1 MVVRVL
7 FFGVLRELTGL
18 QEELADIPA
27 GTTISALFG
36 NYASRFE
43 TLAKARPSILF
54 ARNQEFVTGETELT
68 EQDEVAFL
76 PPVSGGSS
84 CESAVESGEDY
95 FLTAERDGH
104 FFGLTRH
111 PIDSHALARRLQRPE
126 DGGVIVFEGV
136 VRNNTKG
143 RLTSHLEYECYEVM
157 AIRQMEQ
164 IGIEIAAKHA
174 IGRIAIV
181 HRLGRLAIGEASV
194 SIIATAP
201 HRQAAFQA
209 ALDGI
214 NRLKREVPIWKKE
227 FFEDGAVWVEGEW
240 DENLPGRQKTS
251 R

>member
-7 FFGVLRELTGL
+7 FFGVLRDLTGL
-18 QEELADIPA
+18 EEELADVPA

-43 TLAKARPSILF
+43 TLATARPSILF
-54 ARNQEFVTGETELT
+54 ARNREFVTGETELT
-68 EQDEVAFL
+68 ERDEVAFL
-76 PPVSGGSS
+76 PPVSGGSQPA
-84 CESAVESGEDY
+84 SAIGNEEDY
-95 FLTAERDGH
+95 FLGSERGGH
-104 FFGLTRH
+104 FFALTRR
-111 PIDSHALARRLQRPE
+111 PINSNAIAKRLQRPE
-126 DGGVIVFEGV
+126 DGAVIVFEGV

-143 RLTSHLEYECYEVM
+143 RATNHLEYECYEPM
-157 AIRQMEQ
+157 AVRQMEQ
-164 IGIEIAAKHA
+164 IGLEIAAA
-174 IGRIAIV
+174 YAVGRIAMV
-181 HRLGRLAIGEASV
+181 HRLGRLEIGEASV

-201 HRQAAFQA
+201 HRQPAFQA

-240 DENLPGRQKTS
+240 DENLPGRQKIS